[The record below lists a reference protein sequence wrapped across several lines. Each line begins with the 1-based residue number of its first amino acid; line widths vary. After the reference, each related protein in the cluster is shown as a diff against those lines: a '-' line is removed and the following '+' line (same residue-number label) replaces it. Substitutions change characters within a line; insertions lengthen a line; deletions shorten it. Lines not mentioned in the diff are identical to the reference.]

1 MSFLSEWSTFISP
14 DKASSFGNWTE
25 AQFIARFRQYQ
36 GEAGRTIPLGAD
48 GNNTLMS
55 WTLFAGMTDG
65 DLAAI
70 YVYLMASEPRG
81 NGVVVWE

>member
-1 MSFLSEWSTFISP
+1 MARSCGRRIFRLIQEFGI
-14 DKASSFGNWTE
+14 GNWTE

-36 GEAGRTIPLGAD
+36 GEAGQRIPLGED

-65 DLAAI
+65 DLGAI
-70 YVYLMASEPRG
+70 YQYLMASEARQGP
-81 NGVVVWE
+81 VVIWD